1 MVLKNKRVREV
12 RTVLMAAAIAVQLE
26 KNEGLK
32 ERKKGRKKEKRKQR
46 EITKRRAREIERERE
61 SE

>member
-32 ERKKGRKKEKRKQR
+32 E
-46 EITKRRAREIERERE
+46 
-61 SE
+61 